1 VIPPS
6 EQRLKVWIDRKK
18 RKGKEVTLIT
28 GFIGSKDDLDD
39 LARTLKKKCGVG
51 GGAKDGEILIQG
63 NHRKKVL
70 EILTAMDF
78 QAKSA
83 ACPHAIQSQSS
94 SIHPVL
100 LLTFLPS
107 FHESRN
113 T

>member
-1 VIPPS
+1 MSKKSKHRYGIYYSSDDSDNQESAETLPPS

-83 ACPHAIQSQSS
+83 GG
-94 SIHPVL
+94 
-100 LLTFLPS
+100 
-107 FHESRN
+107 N
-113 T
+113 